1 MYWYKKSTHGFSS
14 ATKEQ
19 PKPDAEPPVP
29 GAVCRQ
35 WKVFGG
41 GHKWEMQREKLYGSI
56 TGIDIEEHNGKETL
70 HFKLRDAHKNEEHV
84 LNIPIDVEKKGQIK
98 MSTDFRGIAL
108 RAKNIELEAPV
119 EFSVFVA
126 DPVTFTA
133 EGQTVTY
140 TPTYLMINQFGSVI
154 KKAFEEE
161 KIEENGKTFTRYP
174 ELPEITTTEKRGKP
188 VRDEE
193 KFCDALYEE
202 VSALIKRFNEAGGS
216 PAPEEAPKEP
226 SGDIYEDLDEIPF

>member
-14 ATKEQ
+14 STKEQ
-19 PKPDAEPPVP
+19 PKPDAEPPVE
-29 GAVCRQ
+29 GSVCRE
-35 WKVFGG
+35 WKIFGG

-56 TGIDIEEHNGKETL
+56 AGIDIEEHNGKETL
-70 HFKLRDAHKNEEHV
+70 HFKLRDANKNEEHV

-108 RAKNIELEAPV
+108 RSKNIELEAPV

-140 TPTYLMINQFGSVI
+140 TPTYLMISQFGSVI
-154 KKAFEEE
+154 KKAFDEE
-161 KIEENGKTFTRYP
+161 KVEENGKTFTKYP

-193 KFCDALYEE
+193 KFCDALYNE
-202 VSALIKRFNEAGGS
+202 VKELINRFNEIG
-216 PAPEEAPKEP
+216 EATTADAEP
-226 SGDIYEDLDEIPF
+226 SGPDVGDGDDLPF